1 MRDAIRRPLAGDDDR
16 VHADALTQVCLLGMG
31 GSSLC
36 AEVLRETAP
45 REPDALTLTYDM
57 CLKGRLCSIT
67 DHADPPRVI
76 RYDYDEHGLLSM
88 VTDREGHQTR
98 YGYVPLSFG
107 RLDSIE
113 DAIGHVAIK
122 LDYDGQQRVT
132 TEHFALLASILTNP
146 TSMPA

>member
-1 MRDAIRRPLAGDDDR
+1 MVSHFNR
-16 VHADALTQVCLLGMG
+16 G
-31 GSSLC
+31 GQLIAVSD
-36 AEVLRETAP
+36 VGGHV
-45 REPDALTLTYDM
+45 LTLGYDRN
-57 CLKGRLCSIT
+57 RLVSIG
-67 DHADPPRVI
+67 DAAD
-76 RYDYDEHGLLSM
+76 RYDYDEHGLLST

-132 TEHFALLASILTNP
+132 TEHFAFGRSSQCHTSPTLPNNCLAATCA
-146 TSMPA
+146 TSCAST